1 MAGSADLS
9 LQLRKK
15 SLARGYL
22 SAVQIGAPINV
33 ARSINPLSKGNIYS
47 GNCVLRH
54 GYTQPLVHPPWE
66 RPPFTLRFKTF
77 CTFFLRTTDR
87 CLSTRRN
94 LLSSRIS
101 PTFFS
106 FFLFFLLFPRVVCKL
121 LADVIEDVERFNG
134 TIIDKICS
142 RVRDMKYLILVNA
155 RLYRWKKNKN
165 GKSY

>member
-47 GNCVLRH
+47 GNCVLRY

-87 CLSTRRN
+87 CLSIRRN

-106 FFLFFLLFPRVVCKL
+106 FFLSFFFFFYESFASCWRMLLRMWDVLTERLSIRFAAVCG
-121 LADVIEDVERFNG
+121 I
-134 TIIDKICS
+134 
-142 RVRDMKYLILVNA
+142 
-155 RLYRWKKNKN
+155 
-165 GKSY
+165 